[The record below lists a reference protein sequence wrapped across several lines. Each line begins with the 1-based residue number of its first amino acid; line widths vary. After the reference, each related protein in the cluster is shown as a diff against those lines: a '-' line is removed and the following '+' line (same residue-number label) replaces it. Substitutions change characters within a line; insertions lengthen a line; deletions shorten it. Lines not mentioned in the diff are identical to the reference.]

1 MWMNTQIIALDTNTT
16 TYYSP
21 WIPRGADNGV
31 FAAEVFADT
40 FGSGS
45 LEIGVYTK
53 NMEDEGSGA
62 SPVATLTALS
72 GNFVEANVAGL
83 KEMVRF
89 GMTFKAA
96 AAGEGA
102 VFRIL
107 PIAWY
112 DKAV

>member
-1 MWMNTQIIALDTNTT
+1 MKPLRVLILGSR
-16 TYYSP
+16 SP
-21 WIPRGADNGV
+21 HDNAV
-31 FAAEVFADT
+31 FTAELLADT
-40 FGSGS
+40 FGVGS
-45 LEIGVYTK
+45 LEIDVYTK

-72 GNFVEANVAGL
+72 GSVVEANVAGL

-102 VFRIL
+102 VFRML
-107 PIAWY
+107 PR
-112 DKAV
+112 